1 MDEEDGAGIEIIT
14 EPSFTYAMKIN
25 SRENR
30 DSIFLGKTDGTE
42 AVKQAVLKILC
53 TERYVHEIYSWD
65 YGIEI
70 QDLIGQ
76 PDDYVLSELENR
88 ISEALKTDD
97 RIEDIENFSAERT
110 TRKAIQCSFT
120 VITTDGNSV
129 EIDKEVAV

>member
-1 MDEEDGAGIEIIT
+1 MDEEDGTGIEIIT

-25 SRENR
+25 SKENKEG
-30 DSIFLGKTDGTE
+30 IFRGKTDGTE
-42 AVKQAVLKILC
+42 AVEQAVLKILN

-70 QDLIGQ
+70 QDLAGQ

-88 ISEALKTDD
+88 ISEALKPDD

-110 TRKAIQCSFT
+110 ARKTIQCSFT
-120 VITTDGNSV
+120 VITTDGNRV